1 MVGVTN
7 IQINE
12 SKAELEALL
21 QKSQSLKDKER
32 LQVLYL
38 LKAKE
43 LKVQEVAHVVGKHR
57 GTIHRWLSKYS
68 QGGIDSLL
76 SFRYSPGRKSKLPL
90 WAKKA
95 LEKQLQ
101 QPQGFKSYR
110 QIQQWLSESLGLEVE
125 YFKYVDSFIFLVNVL
140 NLKEKAKKKEC
151 DRNIADYPSIFI
163 PIDGLIKNEIITI

>member
-7 IQINE
+7 IKINE

-38 LKAKE
+38 LKTKQ
-43 LKVQEVAHVVGKHR
+43 LKVQEVAQVVGKHR

-76 SFRYSPGRKSKLPL
+76 SFKYSSGRKSKLPL
-90 WAKKA
+90 WARKA

-110 QIQQWLSESLGLEVE
+110 QIQQWLSESLGLEVQYGTVHRLVRSQLQAKLKVPRTTNPNQDKQRFNE
-125 YFKYVDSFIFLVNVL
+125 FK
-140 NLKEKAKKKEC
+140 
-151 DRNIADYPSIFI
+151 
-163 PIDGLIKNEIITI
+163 KN

>member
-12 SKAELEALL
+12 SKTGLEALL
-21 QKSQSLKDKER
+21 QKSQNLRDKER

-38 LKAKE
+38 LKAKK
-43 LKVQEVAHVVGKHR
+43 LKVQEVAQVVGKHR

-68 QGGIDSLL
+68 QGGIDALL
-76 SFRYSPGRKSKLPL
+76 SFKYSSGRKSKLPL
-90 WAKKA
+90 WGMKA

-110 QIQQWLSESLGLEVE
+110 QIQQWLDESLGLEIQYATVHRIVRYQLQAKLKVPRTTNPKQNRE
-125 YFKYVDSFIFLVNVL
+125 RFEEFK
-140 NLKEKAKKKEC
+140 
-151 DRNIADYPSIFI
+151 
-163 PIDGLIKNEIITI
+163 KNSVKT

>member
-21 QKSQSLKDKER
+21 QKSKSLKDKER

-38 LKAKE
+38 LKAWQ
-43 LKVQEVAHVVGKHR
+43 LKVQEVAQVVGKHR

-68 QGGIDSLL
+68 QGGIEALL
-76 SFRYSPGRKSKLPL
+76 SFKYSPGRKSTLPL
-90 WAKKA
+90 WAMKA

-101 QPQGFKSYR
+101 QSQGFKSYR
-110 QIQQWLSESLGLEVE
+110 QIQQWFSESLGLEVKYATVHRLVRYQLQAKLKVPRTTNPKQNQQRFNE
-125 YFKYVDSFIFLVNVL
+125 FK
-140 NLKEKAKKKEC
+140 
-151 DRNIADYPSIFI
+151 
-163 PIDGLIKNEIITI
+163 KNEVKAYC